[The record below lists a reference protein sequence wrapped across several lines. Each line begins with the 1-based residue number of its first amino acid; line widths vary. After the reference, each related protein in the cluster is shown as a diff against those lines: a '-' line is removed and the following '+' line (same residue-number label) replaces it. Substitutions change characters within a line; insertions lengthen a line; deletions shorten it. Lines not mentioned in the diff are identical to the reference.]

1 MVSLTPTTRH
11 QSVYRG
17 GVQGD
22 NKRLGAP
29 LCRAMLSAPDQLPA
43 GLDKD
48 AKPSKAAKRKARKER
63 VLDQLEARGVVLDHD
78 ANCHVTQRRIEQR
91 AMSHEVVDL
100 CDDEIENMD
109 SGVPLL
115 QEAGPSTA
123 SAQVPP
129 PAELQITPLSA
140 EEPPQFCALSAG
152 DEPAPKRPH
161 STAVLLLPPRPVRQ
175 NSQLQVR
182 WADAAP
188 EQDELAVACTSE
200 YAEYAS
206 LPAPEYV
213 SDALHPGGGRRT
225 PEPSQ
230 ESDVDEPDM
239 GEAKDEAVDE
249 AMDEAIDE
257 AQFSDAEDGPPTP
270 SAATRLATLEEENGS
285 FALSGVVAA
294 DAWQAGG

>member
-1 MVSLTPTTRH
+1 
-11 QSVYRG
+11 
-17 GVQGD
+17 
-22 NKRLGAP
+22 
-29 LCRAMLSAPDQLPA
+29 MLSAPDQLPA

-63 VLDQLEARGVVLDHD
+63 VLDELEARGVVLDHD
-78 ANCHVTQRRIEQR
+78 ATCHVTQRRIDQR

-100 CDDEIENMD
+100 CDDENENMD
-109 SGVPLL
+109 SGVPLP

-123 SAQVPP
+123 STQVPP
-129 PAELQITPLSA
+129 PAELQMHSGSSSFTPLSA
-140 EEPPQFCALSAG
+140 EEPPQFRPLSAEEPPQFCSLLAG

-161 STAVLLLPPRPVRQ
+161 STAVPLLPPRPVRQ
-175 NSQLQVR
+175 NAPLQVR

-200 YAEYAS
+200 HAEYAS

-213 SDALHPGGGRRT
+213 SDALHPGGARRT

-230 ESDVDEPDM
+230 ESDIDEPDI
-239 GEAKDEAVDE
+239 GEAKDEA
-249 AMDEAIDE
+249 MDE

-270 SAATRLATLEEENGS
+270 SAATRSATLEEENGS

-294 DAWQAGG
+294 DAWQAVCAACAQELQPCWDQERDR